1 MHDGG
6 HLPKHPP
13 DFLKVTRAGWHG
25 GNWKPDLLSRTSQ
38 IFIKKLFAF
47 TLKQCST
54 GRGKAHR
61 NNPIET
67 QPPELLIAPF
77 VPPREEL
84 TGLAHLTRKEDLAGS
99 QAGGDAAP

>member
-1 MHDGG
+1 MNEGVPFH
-6 HLPKHPP
+6 KHPP
-13 DFLKVTRAGWHG
+13 DFLRVARAGWHG
-25 GNWKPDLLSRTSQ
+25 GNCNPDSLSRTSR
-38 IFIKKLFAF
+38 IFITKLFR
-47 TLKQCST
+47 QCST

-77 VPPREEL
+77 VPPSEEL
-84 TGLAHLTRKEDLAGS
+84 TGLAYLTRKEDLTGS